1 MRLDRWFRERYP
13 GLGHGALQ
21 KLLRTGQVR
30 VDGARAKANQRIESG
45 QEVRVPPMATSAE
58 DAAPKKTHER
68 ASDADRRLIE
78 ELTDAAVRA
87 LDAPIES
94 VRVIIREVPGY
105 QFGAAGKP
113 KSPPPPVDE

>member
-1 MRLDRWFRERYP
+1 MPIIDVTLIEGRSP
-13 GLGHGALQ
+13 
-21 KLLRTGQVR
+21 
-30 VDGARAKANQRIESG
+30 AKK
-45 QEVRVPPMATSAE
+45 V
-58 DAAPKKTHER
+58 
-68 ASDADRRLIE
+68 RLIE